1 MATLKGQNFRIIAT
15 EGSSLAV
22 IAMATN
28 CTVTLNNNTE
38 DASTKDDVGNSSMP
52 SVVSKSWSVSVES
65 LKVLNLGQVL
75 DDIKF
80 MRKLFVMWDE
90 VSTTNNQTM
99 MEASFARSGYA
110 FLNDATFTFNDREN
124 SAKSLQFSGA
134 SPLGKITKGTVEN
147 SVFTPNPTYTK
158 GQFVRLFI
166 GDNNTAVPSKV
177 IAAAKSLSFHV
188 SMSLE
193 DATTKDTT
201 GEWQVQ
207 EPTSVSYD
215 ITTNALV
222 RGGDTIEAEVGAQD
236 LSSIMNIYESGMP
249 VKWVIA
255 NVSGPNNRTIGTK
268 IVSGSAVLTQLTI
281 NAANR
286 QNADYTANLAGYGQY
301 TIGN

>member
-99 MEASFARSGYA
+99 MNASFARSGYA
-110 FLNDATFTFNDREN
+110 YLNDATFTFNDREN
-124 SAKSLQFSGA
+124 SAKSLQFTGA
-134 SPLGKITKGTVEN
+134 SPLEKITKGTVEN

-166 GDNNTAVPSKV
+166 GDNNTAVPSRV
-177 IAAAKSLSFHV
+177 VAAAKNLSFHT

-193 DATTKDTT
+193 IANTKDTT
-201 GEWQVQ
+201 GEWQIQ

-222 RGGDTIEAEVGAQD
+222 RSGESIEAEVGAQD

-281 NAANR
+281 NAANK

>member
-15 EGSSLAV
+15 EGSSLTV

-65 LKVLNLGQVL
+65 LNVLNLGQVL

-90 VSTTNNQTM
+90 VSTTNNQKM
-99 MEASFARSGYA
+99 LEASFARSGYA
-110 FLNDATFTFNDREN
+110 YLNDATFTFNDREN
-124 SAKSLQFSGA
+124 SAKSLQFTGA
-134 SPLGKITKGTVEN
+134 SPLEKITKGTVEN
-147 SVFTPNPTYTK
+147 SVFSPNPTYTK

-166 GDNNTAVPSKV
+166 GDNNTNVPSKV
-177 IAAAKSLSFHV
+177 VAAAKSLSFHV

-222 RGGDTIEAEVGAQD
+222 RSGESIEAEVGAQD

-255 NVSGPNNRTIGTK
+255 NVSGPNNRTIGSK
-268 IVSGSAVLTQLTI
+268 ILSGSAVLTQLTI
-281 NAANR
+281 NAANK
-286 QNADYTANLAGYGQY
+286 QNTDYTANLAGYGQY
-301 TIGN
+301 VIGN

>member
-15 EGSSLAV
+15 EGSSLTV

-90 VSTTNNQTM
+90 VSTTDNQKM
-99 MEASFARSGYA
+99 LEASFARSGYA
-110 FLNDATFTFNDREN
+110 YLNDATFTFNDREN
-124 SAKSLQFSGA
+124 SAKSLQFTGA
-134 SPLGKITKGTVEN
+134 SPLEKITKGTTEN

-222 RGGDTIEAEVGAQD
+222 RSGDIIEAEVGAQD

-255 NVSGPNNRTIGTK
+255 NVSGPNNRTIGSK

-281 NAANR
+281 NAANK

-301 TIGN
+301 VIGN

>member
-15 EGSSLAV
+15 EGSSLTV

-90 VSTTNNQTM
+90 VSTTNNQKM
-99 MEASFARSGYA
+99 LEASFARSGYA
-110 FLNDATFTFNDREN
+110 YLNDATFTFNDREN
-124 SAKSLQFSGA
+124 SAKSLQFTGA
-134 SPLGKITKGTVEN
+134 SPLVKITKGTTEN

-222 RGGDTIEAEVGAQD
+222 RSGDIIEAEVGAQD

-281 NAANR
+281 NAANK
-286 QNADYTANLAGYGQY
+286 QKADYTANLAGYGQY
-301 TIGN
+301 VIGN

>member
-1 MATLKGQNFRIIAT
+1 MVTLKGQNLRVMAM
-15 EGSSLAV
+15 EGSSLTV
-22 IAMATN
+22 VAMATS

-52 SVVSKSWSVSVES
+52 SVVSKSWGLNVES
-65 LKVLNLGQVL
+65 LKVLNIGQVL

-80 MRKLFVMWDE
+80 MRKLLVMWDE
-90 VSTTNNQTM
+90 VSTTNNQSMLNAT
-99 MEASFARSGYA
+99 FARKGYA
-110 FLNDATFTFNDREN
+110 YLNDATFTFNDREN
-124 SAKSLQFSGA
+124 SAKSLQFTGA
-134 SPLGKITKGTVEN
+134 SPLEKIAQGEGG
-147 SVFTPNPTYTK
+147 SLFTPTPTYTK

-166 GDNNTAVPSKV
+166 GDNNTAVPSRV
-177 IAAAKSLSFHV
+177 VAASKNLSFHT

-222 RGGDTIEAEVGAQD
+222 RSSDTIEAEVGAQD
-236 LSSIMNIYESGMP
+236 LSSIMTIYESGMP
-249 VKWVIA
+249 VKWIIA

-286 QNADYTANLAGYGQY
+286 QKADYTANLAGYGQY

>member
-15 EGSSLAV
+15 EGSSITV

-65 LKVLNLGQVL
+65 LNVLNLGQVL
-75 DDIKF
+75 DDIKY
-80 MRKLFVMWDE
+80 MRKLHVIWDE
-90 VSTTNNQTM
+90 VSITNNQTM
-99 MEASFARSGYA
+99 LNASFARSGYA
-110 FLNDATFTFNDREN
+110 YLNDATFTFNDREN
-124 SAKSLQFSGA
+124 SAKSLQFTGA
-134 SPLGKITKGTVEN
+134 SPLEKIGQGSSSGGT
-147 SVFTPNPTYTK
+147 FTPNPTYTK

-166 GDNNTAVPSKV
+166 GDNNTAVPTKV

-222 RGGDTIEAEVGAQD
+222 RSDDTIEAQVGAQD

-249 VKWVIA
+249 VKWIIA

-281 NAANR
+281 NAANK